1 MLRFLVRR
9 LLLAIPTL
17 LGIAIIV
24 FLLMRSIPGD
34 VVTNLVGLQGNV
46 SAERL
51 QELRRMFGL
60 DLPIHLQFKEWILG
74 VLRGDLGTS
83 LRTSRPVMQDL
94 VLRFPVTLELTTLSL
109 VFAVVVAL
117 PAGVAAAVNRGGP
130 VDLAVSVLA
139 LLGLSVPGFYLG
151 ILLILLFSLR
161 LGWLPPAGY
170 IPFGEN
176 PLDNLRH
183 MVLPA
188 LSLGLILAAATVRI
202 SRSTMLEVL
211 GRDYIRTARAKGLT
225 EGRVRYRHALRN
237 ALIPVITVVGLQFGT
252 LLGGAVIIEQ
262 VFSLPGIGRFAL
274 EGINLRDYPVVQGA
288 VLLIAGAF
296 VLVNL
301 VVDVLYSLI
310 DPRIRYG

>member
-1 MLRFLVRR
+1 VLRFLVRR

>member
-1 MLRFLVRR
+1 VLRFLVRR
-9 LLLAIPTL
+9 ALLMIPTL
-17 LGIAIIV
+17 LGIALIV
-24 FLLMRSIPGD
+24 FVLMRSIPGD

-46 SAERL
+46 SAARMD
-51 QELRRMFGL
+51 ELRRMFGL
-60 DLPIHLQFKEWILG
+60 DLPIHEQFRLWLGG
-74 VLRGDLGTS
+74 VLRGDLGHS
-83 LRTSRPVMQDL
+83 LRTSRSVAQDL
-94 VLRFPVTLELTTLSL
+94 ALRFPVTLELTVLSL
-109 VFAVVVAL
+109 LFAVAVAL
-117 PAGVAAAVNRGGP
+117 PAGIAAAVRRGGP
-130 VDLAVSVLA
+130 LDLAVSVLA
-139 LLGLSVPGFYLG
+139 LVGLSIPGFYLG
-151 ILLILLFSLR
+151 ILLILLFSLW

-170 IPFGEN
+170 V
-176 PLDNLRH
+176 PLLEDPLANLRH
-183 MVLPA
+183 MILPA

-211 GRDYIRTARAKGLT
+211 ERDYVRTARAKGLA

-237 ALIPVITVVGLQFGT
+237 ALIPIVTVVGLQFGT

-288 VLLIAGAF
+288 VLAIAAAF

-301 VVDVLYSLI
+301 VVDVLYSMI

>member
-83 LRTSRPVMQDL
+83 LRTSRPVVQDL
-94 VLRFPVTLELTTLSL
+94 ILRFPVTLELTTLSL
-109 VFAVVVAL
+109 VFAVLVAL
-117 PAGVAAAVNRGGP
+117 PAGIAAAVNRGGP

-170 IPFGEN
+170 IPFAEN